1 MNNIFKCTDMQ
12 ARCHGKICAL
22 HAQCAEYLGN
32 HADTNTYLSR
42 HLIASLLRL
51 IHIFTSLCLFLKKI
65 SFFSRTQPISTYSKS
80 KIYTEFGAFLF
91 KSLVKTSVS
100 LLDKLLANFP
110 QEQLRRIQIVC

>member
-65 SFFSRTQPISTYSKS
+65 SFFQGLNLSQLTVKARFILNLVPFCSSRW
-80 KIYTEFGAFLF
+80 
-91 KSLVKTSVS
+91 
-100 LLDKLLANFP
+100 
-110 QEQLRRIQIVC
+110 